1 MKLRGFKSCLKYL
14 CIAKRPLK
22 KVGTFTNVL
31 AVDSNDAD
39 GLIEIC
45 TGDGEIVSFDT
56 KVYKTTIYQN

>member
-1 MKLRGFKSCLKYL
+1 MKLRGFNMFKVFVYSK
-14 CIAKRPLK
+14 KTSK
-22 KVGTFTNVL
+22 KVGMFTNVL

-45 TGDGEIVSFDT
+45 TGDGEVVTFDT